1 MEGGGESGMNEWV
14 EGGCCRLTVR
24 LAGWTV
30 NWLMLQSGW
39 LSIRSLGVQ
48 CTDLGSTLGGGV
60 WGGGGGVSEG

>member
-1 MEGGGESGMNEWV
+1 MEGESGMNEWGG
-14 EGGCCRLTVR
+14 GGCCRLTVR

-39 LSIRSLGVQ
+39 LTIRSLGVQ

-60 WGGGGGVSEG
+60 WGGGV

>member
-1 MEGGGESGMNEWV
+1 MGGG
-14 EGGCCRLTVR
+14 GGCCRLTVR

-30 NWLMLQSGW
+30 NWLQSGW

-60 WGGGGGVSEG
+60 CKRGMRGERSAHHEGLN